1 MTDDRPYVYHV
12 HAHDLDGL
20 ETAMRAALEAPIDS
34 YIPPQMRFE
43 AVCGYMADVLARD
56 WKAEAR
62 LIVNGTYES
71 QASDDRSI
79 L

>member
-1 MTDDRPYVYHV
+1 
-12 HAHDLDGL
+12 
-20 ETAMRAALEAPIDS
+20 MRAALETPIDS

-56 WKAEAR
+56 WKVEAQ
-62 LIVNGTYES
+62 LVLDGTDEGE
-71 QASDDRSI
+71 ASDDRSI